1 MVELMF
7 AVVILGIGML
17 ITSSMFPIAWFKARE
32 VAEATVVPA
41 LADAAE
47 ANIRLVCP
55 PQSKNLVADL
65 PRATTSFFPGDW
77 IPLAQPAPTGG
88 GNRDHAFIYP
98 DMRVHHLNAG
108 NYLADTGEDFRND
121 AGTLIPIADDS
132 WQLEDNLDVM
142 LADRNPLLTGFTN
155 GDPTLDVLAVPLSPH
170 LRAHTR
176 LSIPLDA
183 RPADT
188 ADTSVQSL
196 WEERFELRRH
206 CWSVFYRFNEM
217 PGLEFG
223 VESQADTEIP
233 NARKFA
239 LAEQRLRKSRQL
251 SMYYFTLK
259 RPVNARYA
267 RQAGY
272 DPDASSPAVV
282 DLANPQARGPEFD
295 VRLPVP
301 WRFEAG
307 LKTLPSA
314 SAAGVPSEIHVP
326 ANTLM
331 ATVLDDGYVLL
342 DDRVGQVFR
351 ITDRRD
357 GSVDGVAS
365 VIFTLDRDYTIVNG
379 EYAPDYNRLE
389 AGTRDAWEK
398 ESKWYDGQCD
408 AEVSRVL
415 ADPASILPDDLPSR
429 CQPVGSSSG
438 SMTDQP
444 IGEDEPA
451 RRTYWVF
458 LPPVDRERGPNGIP
472 LFNGSQPVVGVEVRQ
487 LTLAPPV
494 ARN

>member
-47 ANIRLVCP
+47 SNIRLLARPSGPVD
-55 PQSKNLVADL
+55 STAAVY
-65 PRATTSFFPGDW
+65 TSRFFPGDW
-77 IPLAQPAPTGG
+77 FPAIEGATDP
-88 GNRDHAFIYP
+88 AVVYP
-98 DMRVHHLNAG
+98 DTRVHHLNLG
-108 NYLADTGEDFRND
+108 NYLADQDLAAGGTDFTNN
-121 AGTLIPIADDS
+121 ADGDVVPVGDDT
-132 WQLEDNLDVM
+132 WQLEDNLDVL
-142 LADRNPLLTGFTN
+142 LADSLGAVFFADNSATSRRPLLR
-155 GDPTLDVLAVPLSPH
+155 PHQRLSLPLSA
-170 LRAHTR
+170 R
-176 LSIPLDA
+176 PLDQ
-183 RPADT
+183 PANAASDLEK
-188 ADTSVQSL
+188 QH

-206 CWSVFYRFNEM
+206 CWSAFYRFNEL
-217 PGLEFG
+217 PGLSFDIASKNDLNGDGTEDA
-223 VESQADTEIP
+223 ADRDLKI
-233 NARKFA
+233 A
-239 LAEQRLRKSRQL
+239 LGNRRLRRARQL

-272 DPDASSPAVV
+272 DPDDSSPTVV

-365 VIFTLDRDYTIVNG
+365 VIFTLDRDYTKAAV
-379 EYAPDYNRLE
+379 EDVPDYEPFLSDNEPGETSRFNWARQGQWAE
-389 AGTRDAWEK
+389 QGCNSDP
-398 ESKWYDGQCD
+398 DGPGRCD
-408 AEVSRVL
+408 L
-415 ADPASILPDDLPSR
+415 
-429 CQPVGSSSG
+429 
-438 SMTDQP
+438 
-444 IGEDEPA
+444 IGKEDEPA

>member
-1 MVELMF
+1 MLNGGRGGAGRAQGNPRASRAAIPNQAEPQHASFNIHHSAFAVHHSAFAVRHSAFSMVELMF

-47 ANIRLVCP
+47 SNIRLLARPSGPVD
-55 PQSKNLVADL
+55 STAAVY
-65 PRATTSFFPGDW
+65 TSRFFPGDW
-77 IPLAQPAPTGG
+77 FPAIEGATDP
-88 GNRDHAFIYP
+88 AVVYP
-98 DMRVHHLNAG
+98 DTRVHHLNLG
-108 NYLADTGEDFRND
+108 NYLADQDLAAGGTDFTNN
-121 AGTLIPIADDS
+121 ADGDVVPVGDDT
-132 WQLEDNLDVM
+132 WQLEDNLDVL
-142 LADRNPLLTGFTN
+142 LADSLGAVFFADNSATSRRPLLR
-155 GDPTLDVLAVPLSPH
+155 PHQRLSLPLSA
-170 LRAHTR
+170 R
-176 LSIPLDA
+176 PLDQ
-183 RPADT
+183 PANAASDLEK
-188 ADTSVQSL
+188 QH

-206 CWSVFYRFNEM
+206 CWSAFYRFNEL
-217 PGLEFG
+217 PGLSFDIASKNDLNGDGTEDA
-223 VESQADTEIP
+223 ADRDLKI
-233 NARKFA
+233 A
-239 LAEQRLRKSRQL
+239 LGNRRLRRARQL

-379 EYAPDYNRLE
+379 KTLPTTIGLRRAR
-389 AGTRDAWEK
+389 AMHGRK
-398 ESKWYDGQCD
+398 SRSGQ
-408 AEVSRVL
+408 
-415 ADPASILPDDLPSR
+415 
-429 CQPVGSSSG
+429 
-438 SMTDQP
+438 
-444 IGEDEPA
+444 
-451 RRTYWVF
+451 
-458 LPPVDRERGPNGIP
+458 
-472 LFNGSQPVVGVEVRQ
+472 
-487 LTLAPPV
+487 
-494 ARN
+494 

>member
-206 CWSVFYRFNEM
+206 CWSAFYRFNEL
-217 PGLEFG
+217 PGLSFDI
-223 VESQADTEIP
+223 ESKNDLNGDGTEDAADRDLKI
-233 NARKFA
+233 A
-239 LAEQRLRKSRQL
+239 LGNRRLRRARQL

-272 DPDASSPAVV
+272 DPDDSSPTVV

-314 SAAGVPSEIHVP
+314 SAPGVPSEIHVP

-331 ATVLDDGYVLL
+331 AAVLDDGYVLL

-365 VIFTLDRDYTIVNG
+365 VIFTLDRDYTKAAV
-379 EYAPDYNRLE
+379 EDVPDYEPFLSDNEPGETSRFNWARQGQWAE
-389 AGTRDAWEK
+389 QGCNSDP
-398 ESKWYDGQCD
+398 DGPGCD
-408 AEVSRVL
+408 L
-415 ADPASILPDDLPSR
+415 
-429 CQPVGSSSG
+429 
-438 SMTDQP
+438 
-444 IGEDEPA
+444 IGKEDEPA